1 MSPKYITTPIVWIGL
16 SISAL
21 VVSQNSYSAPLSQTA
36 LSESEKA
43 AAEKA
48 AEAAKDAAETQKA
61 ADSKAAEVAKASAE
75 KAAEAAKVA
84 AEAKKVA
91 DAKAAEMAKAAT
103 EKAAED
109 EKVASQ
115 AKEVAEAKAAEEQK
129 VAEAEKAAKEKAAE
143 VAKAAAEKGAE
154 QKAEAEKAESAEKGK
169 KDGSKPESAARPY
182 DLDIVSPVQLAGS
195 DEASKVFQK
204 EVLPGI
210 LKSFNSNDDESSKE
224 NEAKDRGTTYLD
236 PSELIL
242 GSDRE
247 IRAYFVSSKS
257 SKFSN
262 ALGFSTTGGSP
273 LSEDAALIFPD
284 ASRSNSDER
293 SERDDKASLRAGDF
307 VNLGKFADLTKLDFF
322 LIAEGADEGK
332 DFYSTEKGSNYDGIM
347 HAMVKSV
354 DGSPYLLIGFSDGE
368 KGNKRYNQLIFALD
382 IGMDQLK
389 TFKGLGAPEPSLA
402 TGSIIAAIAL
412 INRRR
417 RR

>member
-1 MSPKYITTPIVWIGL
+1 MSPKCITTPIVWIGL

-48 AEAAKDAAETQKA
+48 AEAAKDAAETQKT

-91 DAKAAEMAKAAT
+91 DAKAAEMAKAA
-103 EKAAED
+103 ED
-109 EKVASQ
+109 EKVAAQ
-115 AKEVAEAKAAEEQK
+115 AK
-129 VAEAEKAAKEKAAE
+129 E

-154 QKAEAEKAESAEKGK
+154 QKAEAEKAESAEKEK

-210 LKSFNSNDDESSKE
+210 LKSFSSNDDESSKE

-293 SERDDKASLRAGDF
+293 SERDDKSSLRPGDF

-322 LIAEGADEGK
+322 LIANGAEEGE